1 MATLQRVAVSL
12 RRSPQPFKGLML
24 FWALAVVAE
33 LIGAIAGLGGGIRN
47 GLLFAVGVAFA
58 LLGAALVLNVNGCAD
73 YMRDEIRRDAPYGYD
88 YWRYAFA
95 EGPGGVRLFP
105 GVLLLG
111 VGAWVMVDLL
121 ARAVWS

>member
-1 MATLQRVAVSL
+1 MAVSI
-12 RRSPQPFKGLML
+12 RRSPQPFQGFVFLLGLAAVAWIAVEITLGDAAANGAMVA
-24 FWALAVVAE
+24 FGCALL
-33 LIGAIAGLGGGIRN
+33 LIGSSL
-47 GLLFAVGVAFA
+47 A
-58 LLGAALVLNVNGCAD
+58 LNLNHCAD

-121 ARAVWS
+121 ARAVRS